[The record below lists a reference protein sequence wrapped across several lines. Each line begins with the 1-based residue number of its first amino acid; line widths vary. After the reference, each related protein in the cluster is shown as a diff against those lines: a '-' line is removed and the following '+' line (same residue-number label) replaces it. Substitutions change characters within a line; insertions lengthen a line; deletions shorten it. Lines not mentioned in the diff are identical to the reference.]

1 MLQISLGATTWGI
14 YYKHRHF
21 AITTVILICSI
32 TCNATAGLLIWL
44 GDKRTRKT
52 DVLERMNRQELTDE
66 AIKKVEKKKERESE
80 SEGDELTKNE
90 RRGRLSLDMIRKK
103 TQGSSSGR
111 SGKSEPQPTAQN
123 PYP

>member
-1 MLQISLGATTWGI
+1 M
-14 YYKHRHF
+14 
-21 AITTVILICSI
+21 
-32 TCNATAGLLIWL
+32 IWL

-80 SEGDELTKNE
+80 SESDDFSRTE
-90 RRGRLSLDMIRKK
+90 RKGRVSLDAIRRKALG
-103 TQGSSSGR
+103 GSSDSSATR
-111 SGKSEPQPTAQN
+111 IDPQPTAQN